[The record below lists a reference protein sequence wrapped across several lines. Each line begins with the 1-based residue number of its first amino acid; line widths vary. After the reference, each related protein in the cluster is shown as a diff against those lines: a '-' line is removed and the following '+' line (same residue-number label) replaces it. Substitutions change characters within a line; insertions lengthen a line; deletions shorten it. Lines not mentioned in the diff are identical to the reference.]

1 MMAADVEFMLRE
13 LDCSKIRNAG
23 GVVYASCPLA
33 RWTHRKSRDEHP
45 SFTVMVDDAGISG
58 AKCHACGFSGSL
70 LELVFKIKEHAGSAT
85 MKEQMNEM
93 ADFVRSHNGPSFGM
107 RMQVRRAKK
116 AAEEARAL
124 SPLTEA
130 ERAIPALDW
139 DREVAGIKGVQV
151 DWITKLEG
159 KEDLPTLPEDA
170 LSKFVPCT
178 GAVLDWL
185 TGSGKGEYGERRN
198 LTLEMIKTWEICWD
212 PHFKSVI
219 FPIRD
224 CKGRLVSHS
233 SRGLDPNR
241 KGPKYMHSKGF
252 KRDFYVYGEH
262 LWKPG
267 GTGVITEG
275 FFDVMRLNAFGYKVG
290 AAMGTA
296 LSEFQI
302 EKLIRYCD
310 IVVIATDG
318 DAAGYEAGPRWYKQL
333 SERLPTR
340 IAKIP
345 EDYSP
350 GDFSFDQARF
360 VLGEPA

>member
-1 MMAADVEFMLRE
+1 
-13 LDCSKIRNAG
+13 
-23 GVVYASCPLA
+23 
-33 RWTHRKSRDEHP
+33 
-45 SFTVMVDDAGISG
+45 
-58 AKCHACGFSGSL
+58 
-70 LELVFKIKEHAGSAT
+70 
-85 MKEQMNEM
+85 MNKL
-93 ADFVRSHNGPSFGM
+93 ADFVRGHNGPTFGT
-107 RMQVRRAKK
+107 RMQLRRERKAKRE
-116 AAEEARAL
+116 AEEPT
-124 SPLTEA
+124 STETKVA
-130 ERAIPALDW
+130 PAYDW
-139 DREVAGIKGVQV
+139 DREVAGIRGVQV
-151 DWITKLEG
+151 DWIAKLEG
-159 KEDLPTLPEDA
+159 KEDLPTLPEDVLA
-170 LSKFVPCT
+170 NFEPCT
-178 GAVLDWL
+178 GVVLDWL
-185 TGSGKGEYGERRN
+185 TGAGRSEYGKRRN
-198 LTLEMIKTWEICWD
+198 LTREMLAQWEICWD
-212 PHFKSVI
+212 PKFRSVI

-233 SRGLDPNR
+233 SRGFDPNR

-290 AAMGTA
+290 AAMGSA

-302 EKLIRYCD
+302 EKLIRSCD

-333 SERLPTR
+333 SKRLPTR
-340 IAKIP
+340 IAKVP
-345 EDYSP
+345 EGYSP